1 MLSFD
6 VYPGHFTLVDMNCL
20 LLCPCYTVLEVFR
33 WGQDFL
39 KQRCCDPS
47 KEILMYWTSF
57 KYGLLGLSINW
68 NYIHNVALEILFW
81 NSLHRRQQRC
91 SFWVSWGLPLISP
104 FFAGL
109 APIDAGWGPW
119 AVSPGAGGPVA
130 GGSSSSCSTAIW
142 RSWSWRFRSW
152 RSRKQSFR
160 AGAGGDFSGVLRCH
174 SGVEK
179 ERVILPSL
187 EVRGRKAIHFT
198 ARIQWT
204 HSLPFF
210 TRSCSVA
217 ILECQGDILVA
228 EV

>member
-1 MLSFD
+1 MNASWSLDCWNTIEYTYNTTFNGEKPNFLLYQKFLGISLWLNLHLALNFLMLSFD

-39 KQRCCDPS
+39 KQRCFDPS
-47 KEILMYWTSF
+47 KEIIMSWTSF
-57 KYGLLGLSINW
+57 KYGLLGLYINW

-130 GGSSSSCSTAIW
+130 GGLSSSCRTTIW

-152 RSRKQSFR
+152 RSRKQSFWV
-160 AGAGGDFSGVLRCH
+160 GGW
-174 SGVEK
+174 
-179 ERVILPSL
+179 
-187 EVRGRKAIHFT
+187 RGF
-198 ARIQWT
+198 
-204 HSLPFF
+204 
-210 TRSCSVA
+210 
-217 ILECQGDILVA
+217 
-228 EV
+228 